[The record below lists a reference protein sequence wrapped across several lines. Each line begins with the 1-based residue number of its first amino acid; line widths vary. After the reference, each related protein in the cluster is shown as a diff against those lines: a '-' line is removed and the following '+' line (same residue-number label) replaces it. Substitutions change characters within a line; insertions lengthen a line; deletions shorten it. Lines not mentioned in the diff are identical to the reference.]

1 MPYGHSKN
9 HPLAPFLGD
18 LDALDWAME
27 RTRSLQKNDTPLEE
41 LARECEVVLARIDPR
56 PEIAPEEAA
65 RRLLELGAPSEK
77 DWQDFR
83 RYTFA
88 LLTDSPKNHGPS

>member
-1 MPYGHSKN
+1 MPYGHSKK

-41 LARECEVVLARIDPR
+41 LARECEVVLARINPR
-56 PEIAPEEAA
+56 PEIDAEEAA

-77 DWQDFR
+77 DWQAFR